1 MDDGPLQK
9 PGTGRTAV
17 MSLTSIVLLV
27 SLLVCPVRAAIPY
40 SPSHILYTS
49 QNNDSFAYLLRPSD
63 SQQHATQFLSL
74 NVSGKVDAASPG
86 YSVLLD
92 SLPFRTDNQSST
104 FVPAID
110 QHGHIKVYVGDCRES
125 HEQRRLWMFTPSA
138 NSSSGNGTWEER
150 DLDLGQGDLGV
161 NSYGPN
167 YLSAAF
173 AWSSSNVT
181 ESSLYT
187 FGGMCPFPFNTS
199 SKATWIYAANYS
211 QFMIVLSPPTS
222 DRNSSYRIS
231 TAGMRAP
238 PIPEAGFTITPL
250 HPTYALSPL
259 GRTLQQQNFLFIGG
273 HTQKAFI
280 NMSEL
285 AIYSLPQDS
294 WSFVTV
300 ESGSDMGKTDLAVRD
315 SAFVEP
321 RSGHTAVLS
330 PDGSKVI
337 VVGGWVGS
345 TDRPAEPQLA
355 ILEMGEEYGGTGSWR
370 WEVPSNQG
378 SGLTDGA
385 GIYGHG
391 AAMLPGGVMMIAGGY
406 STSTTTKRS
415 AAAPQ
420 PNSRVLLYNVT
431 SGSWLTSYRNPSMP
445 EPEPEPEPV
454 GASGASKSS
463 SSKKVGLGAGLG
475 LGIPSAAGLAVFAW
489 FYWRRRRVR
498 RSRDR
503 ELRKL
508 ALSAQRAHYW
518 GRDEPEMASSI
529 RMPKTRDR
537 NKTLSWT
544 TAESRNRQDN
554 GEGPAESTSLLRDIP
569 IPDRNSQQSL
579 GTRPFR
585 YSAPYGEHRR
595 SEAAGGIH
603 PIDERDEEETSSPA
617 FGDPDTAAASEPF
630 LGAEFVTPR
639 STMSNPIGI
648 PFRTVRAVPAED
660 PSKDGPLPS
669 DQDERTSSNLSD
681 SSARSESSAPR
692 LQGPLRSPISLP
704 DNGRNSPE
712 GPPSTSTRGT
722 GLSREKRYS
731 SDSYSTAHTTLSLR
745 WAEGEHLLK
754 NDPEPDVPIEQ
765 PSAPARSPQIPKART
780 SGWMGSVR
788 RVLSGT
794 QRRVTAIRD
803 STTASLASGIDRRR
817 TVLGA
822 RTVDGAQNESK
833 VPRRSVSASA
843 ELFRRKQGARD
854 WGAST
859 RVSRDTGLETIRS
872 SRDDSALDG
881 MIDADDDDW
890 DVEGAAEGRRVQ
902 MTFTVPKE
910 RLRVVNVTAKDLDN
924 MSEKSISRSV
934 SGT

>member
-1 MDDGPLQK
+1 MDDGPLRK
-9 PGTGRTAV
+9 SGLGRTAV
-17 MSLTSIVLLV
+17 MSLTFIVFLV

-49 QNNDSFAYLLRPSD
+49 QHNNSFAYLLRPSD
-63 SQQHATQFLSL
+63 SQSHATQFLSL
-74 NVSGKVDAASPG
+74 NVSGKVDATNPE
-86 YSVLLD
+86 YTVLLD
-92 SLPFRTDNQSST
+92 ELPFHTDNQSSA

-110 QHGHIKVYVGDCRES
+110 HHGHIKVYVGDCGQS
-125 HEQRRLWMFTPSA
+125 HDQGRLWVFTPSV
-138 NSSSGNGTWEER
+138 NDSSGNGTWEER
-150 DLDLGQGDLGV
+150 DLDLGQGNLGV

-173 AWSSSNVT
+173 AWSSTNMT

-187 FGGMCPFPFNTS
+187 FGGMCPFNTR
-199 SKATWIYAANYS
+199 SKTTWIYAANYS
-211 QFMIVLSPPTS
+211 QSMIVLSPPAT
-222 DRNSSYRIS
+222 DGTSSYRIS
-231 TAGMRAP
+231 TAGLRAP

-259 GRTLQQQNFLFIGG
+259 GRTLQQQNFLLIGG

-300 ESGSDMGKTDLAVRD
+300 ESGSDMGKTELAVRE
-315 SAFVEP
+315 SASVEP
-321 RSGHTAVLS
+321 RSGHTAILS
-330 PDGSKVI
+330 SDGSKVI
-337 VVGGWVGS
+337 VFGGWVGS
-345 TDRPAEPQLA
+345 TSRPAEPQLA
-355 ILEMGEEYGGTGSWR
+355 ILEMGEEFGGTGAWR
-370 WEVPSNQG
+370 WVVPSNQG
-378 SGLTDGA
+378 SGLADGT

-406 STSTTTKRS
+406 STATTTKRS
-415 AAAPQ
+415 AVGPQ
-420 PNSRVLLYNVT
+420 PNSQIFLYNVT
-431 SGSWLTSYRNPSMP
+431 SGSWVTSYRNPSQP
-445 EPEPEPEPV
+445 DPEPV
-454 GASGASKSS
+454 GASGGSTSS
-463 SSKKVGLGAGLG
+463 SSRKAGLGAGLG
-475 LGIPSAAGLAVFAW
+475 LGIPSVAGLAVFAW

-498 RSRDR
+498 RTRDR

-529 RMPKTRDR
+529 RMPKTRDQ
-537 NKTLSWT
+537 NKTIPWT
-544 TAESRNRQDN
+544 TAPSRNGQGN
-554 GEGPAESTSLLRDIP
+554 GEVGAESTSLLRDIP
-569 IPDRNSQQSL
+569 TPDRNSQQSL
-579 GTRPFR
+579 GMRPYR
-585 YSAPYGEHRR
+585 YSAPYSEYRG
-595 SEAAGGIH
+595 SEAAGEIH
-603 PIDERDEEETSSPA
+603 PIDERDEEETSSRA

-648 PFRTVRAVPAED
+648 TFRTVRAVPAED
-660 PSKDGPLPS
+660 SHRDGLLPS

-681 SSARSESSAPR
+681 SSARSGGSAPR
-692 LQGPLRSPISLP
+692 LQASLRSPTSLP

-712 GPPSTSTRGT
+712 VPPSTSTHGT

-765 PSAPARSPQIPKART
+765 RSTPGRSPLTPKART
-780 SGWMGSVR
+780 FGWMGNVR

-803 STTASLASGIDRRR
+803 STTASLASGVDRRS

-822 RTVDGAQNESK
+822 RTVDGAQDESK
-833 VPRRSVSASA
+833 VPRRAVSASA

-854 WGAST
+854 WGASN
-859 RVSRDTGLETIRS
+859 RGSRDTRLQTIRS

-881 MIDADDDDW
+881 LIDVDDDDW

-902 MTFTVPKE
+902 ITFTVPKE
-910 RLRVVNVTAKDLDN
+910 RLRVVNATAQDLDN
-924 MSEKSISRSV
+924 MSEISISRSNT
-934 SGT
+934 GA

>member
-1 MDDGPLQK
+1 MDDGPLRK
-9 PGTGRTAV
+9 SGLGRTAV
-17 MSLTSIVLLV
+17 MSLTSIVLLA
-27 SLLVCPVRAAIPY
+27 SLLVYPVRAAIPY

-49 QNNDSFAYLLRPSD
+49 QHNDSFAYLLRPSD
-63 SQQHATQFLSL
+63 SQPPATQFLSL
-74 NVSGKVDAASPG
+74 NVSGKVDAASPE
-86 YSVLLD
+86 YTVLLD
-92 SLPFRTDNQSST
+92 ELPFPTGNQSSA

-110 QHGHIKVYVGDCRES
+110 QHGHIKVYVGDCG
-125 HEQRRLWMFTPSA
+125 QRNAQRSLWVFTP
-138 NSSSGNGTWEER
+138 NDNNSSGNGTWEER
-150 DLDLGQGDLGV
+150 NLDLGQGDLVV

-173 AWSSSNVT
+173 AWSSSNMT
-181 ESSLYT
+181 ESSLYA
-187 FGGMCPFPFNTS
+187 FGGMCPFNTR

-211 QFMIVLSPPTS
+211 QSMIVLSPPTT
-222 DRNSSYRIS
+222 DRISSYRIS
-231 TAGMRAP
+231 TAGLRAP

-259 GRTLQQQNFLFIGG
+259 GRTLQQQNFLLIGG

-294 WSFVTV
+294 WSFVKV
-300 ESGSDMGKTDLAVRD
+300 ESGSDMGKTELAVRD

-337 VVGGWVGS
+337 VYGGWVGS
-345 TDRPAEPQLA
+345 TSRPAEPQLA
-355 ILEMGEEYGGTGSWR
+355 ILEMGEEFGGSGSWR
-370 WEVPSNQG
+370 WVVPSNQG
-378 SGLTDGA
+378 SGLADGA

-406 STSTTTKRS
+406 STATTTKRS
-415 AAAPQ
+415 AVGPQ
-420 PNSRVLLYNVT
+420 PNSQVFLYNVT
-431 SGSWLTSYRNPSMP
+431 SGSWMTSYKNPSL
-445 EPEPEPEPV
+445 PEPEPV
-454 GASGASKSS
+454 RASGGSTSS
-463 SSKKVGLGAGLG
+463 VSKVGLGAGLG

-498 RSRDR
+498 RTRDR

-529 RMPKTRDR
+529 RMPKTRDQ
-537 NKTLSWT
+537 NKSISWT
-544 TAESRNRQDN
+544 TAPSGNGQDRS
-554 GEGPAESTSLLRDIP
+554 EVAAESTSLLRDIP
-569 IPDRNSQQSL
+569 TPDRNSQQSL
-579 GTRPFR
+579 GTRPYR
-585 YSAPYGEHRR
+585 YSAPYSEYRR
-595 SEAAGGIH
+595 SEATGEIH
-603 PIDERDEEETSSPA
+603 PIDERDEEETSSRA

-639 STMSNPIGI
+639 STMSSPVGI
-648 PFRTVRAVPAED
+648 SFRTVRAVPAED
-660 PSKDGPLPS
+660 SLRDGLLPS

-681 SSARSESSAPR
+681 SSARSGSSAPR
-692 LQGPLRSPISLP
+692 LQASLRSPTSLL

-712 GPPSTSTRGT
+712 VPPSTSTHGT

-754 NDPEPDVPIEQ
+754 NDPGPDVPIEQ
-765 PSAPARSPQIPKART
+765 SSTPGRPPLTPKART
-780 SGWMGSVR
+780 FGWMGSVR

-803 STTASLASGIDRRR
+803 STTASLASGIDRRS

-822 RTVDGAQNESK
+822 RTVDGAQDESK
-833 VPRRSVSASA
+833 VPRRAVSASA

-854 WGAST
+854 WGASN
-859 RVSRDTGLETIRS
+859 RCSRDTGLQTIRS

-881 MIDADDDDW
+881 LMDVDDDDW

-902 MTFTVPKE
+902 ITFTVPKE
-910 RLRVVNVTAKDLDN
+910 RLRVVNATAQDLDN
-924 MSEKSISRSV
+924 MSERSISRSNT
-934 SGT
+934 GA